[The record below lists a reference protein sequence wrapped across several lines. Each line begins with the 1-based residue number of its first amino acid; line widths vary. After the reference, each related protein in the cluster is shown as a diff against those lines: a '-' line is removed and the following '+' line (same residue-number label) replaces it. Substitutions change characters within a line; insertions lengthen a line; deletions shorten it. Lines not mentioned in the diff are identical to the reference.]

1 MSDFMARSARHFVLI
16 KAARQIKQE
25 IEKAGLD
32 NLKILA
38 EAGKSIVGTYL
49 NGCSPSEKATYRRDL
64 AALLQ
69 MGVTADMLLEEI
81 TRQMPEL
88 MPIMVEKE
96 GYKRG
101 EIEKLTLFLKKGKE
115 GG

>member
-1 MSDFMARSARHFVLI
+1 MSDFMARSARNFVLI
-16 KAARQIKQE
+16 KAARQIRQE

-32 NLKILA
+32 NLKVL
-38 EAGKSIVGTYL
+38 EHAGRSIVGTYL
-49 NGCSPSEKATYRRDL
+49 SGCSPNEKATYRRDL
-64 AALLQ
+64 NALLQ

-81 TRQMPEL
+81 ARQMPEL

-101 EIEKLTLFLKKGKE
+101 EIEKLEAFVKE
-115 GG
+115 GQEGG